1 MRYELFLYGYGVAFV
16 TGIGC
21 YFGLNE
27 EPSLSLISGVCLFFL
42 VLWGLVRRHLYG
54 RLCIGILTCFMLG
67 MWLTSIRSHYV
78 SAPVLNEMI
87 YDTVVSGKVVS
98 VSKAP
103 DKQRILLKDLSILG
117 VPSDQT
123 PKFVRLTADFE
134 FPKITLGD
142 QIEVTTSLWPPSL
155 PAVFGGYDFA
165 RQLWF
170 EQIGATGRIA
180 QVRNI
185 ISRPENTLFSKIE
198 DIRQFISLR
207 LQEVLSYN
215 QAQVAIPLVI
225 GDQQVVS
232 QEMYDLFR
240 FSGIAHV
247 LSVSGFHLS
256 LVGGGIF
263 FLIRLLLAFFPRLN
277 GRINTKKVAVV
288 GALIVAFLYL
298 VLSGVQIPAVRAFIM
313 LSLVLIAVFFDRNP
327 FSARFAMI
335 AGILMLVARPELL
348 LNIGFQLSFMAV
360 FALVTLFEPLFQRFK
375 SNDGFLKSFKNII
388 ITLILVDVL
397 ATLSTVPLIIYHF
410 NQVVPYS
417 ILGNLATTFLFSFF
431 VLPLLMAGLIIMPFG
446 GEELFFASAGYGIDY
461 IISVCRFICDL
472 PGAMIGVPSFNT
484 SVLILMITG
493 IFLILTRTRFA
504 YIGACIICIGGIFA
518 FLSPKPDV
526 ILSHRLAGYRDESG
540 KLVVLAPRA
549 FEYPMKAG
557 VWLRRDGQFPD
568 YMRVPDV
575 DRLPDQL
582 HVRGITVALSD
593 KKCHDV
599 DVSLVPSFDEG
610 KTCDGLIITDADL
623 KEQGTY
629 SLYKKQTH
637 IHIKTARDFVGKRL
651 WSPSL

>member
-1 MRYELFLYGYGVAFV
+1 MRYELFLYGYAVTFV
-16 TGIGC
+16 CGIGS

-42 VLWGLVRRHLYG
+42 VLWGLVRHHLYG
-54 RLCIGILTCFMLG
+54 RLCIGVFACFMLG
-67 MWLTSIRSHYV
+67 MCITSIRSHYV
-78 SAPVLNEMI
+78 SAPVLKETI
-87 YDTVVSGKVVS
+87 YDTVVSGKVAS

-103 DKQRILLKDLSILG
+103 DKQKVLLKNLSILG
-117 VPSDQT
+117 LPPEQT
-123 PKFVRLTADFE
+123 PKFIRLTADFE

-180 QVRNI
+180 QIRNV
-185 ISRPENTLFSKIE
+185 ISYPKNTLFSKIE

-256 LVGGGIF
+256 LVAGGVF
-263 FLIRLLLAFFPRLN
+263 FLIRLLLAFFPYLN
-277 GRINTKKVAVV
+277 GRMNTKKVAVV

-298 VLSGVQIPAVRAFIM
+298 VLSGAQIPAIRAFIM
-313 LSLVLIAVFFDRNP
+313 LSLVLIALFFDRNP
-327 FSARFAMI
+327 FSVRFATI
-335 AGILMLVARPELL
+335 AGILMLIVRPELL

-360 FALVTLFEPLFQRFK
+360 FALVTLFEPLFQYFK

-388 ITLILVDVL
+388 VALILVDVL
-397 ATLSTVPLIIYHF
+397 ATLSTTPLIIYHF
-410 NQVVPYS
+410 NQVAPYS

-431 VLPLLMAGLIIMPFG
+431 VLPLLMVGLIVMPFG
-446 GEELFFASAGYGIDY
+446 GEELFFALAGYGIDY
-461 IISVCRFICDL
+461 VISVCRFICDL
-472 PGAMIGVPSFNT
+472 PGAMIGVASFNT
-484 SVLILMITG
+484 SVLILIIMG
-493 IFLILTRTRFA
+493 IFLIFTRTRFA
-504 YIGACIICIGGIFA
+504 YIGACIIGIGGVFIF
-518 FLSPKPDV
+518 FSPKPDV
-526 ILSHRLAGYRDESG
+526 ILSYRLIGYRDEFG
-540 KLVVLAPRA
+540 KLIVLAPRA

-593 KKCHDV
+593 KKCQRV
-599 DVSLVPSFDEG
+599 DVSLIPSFEER
-610 KTCDGLIITDADL
+610 KPCDGLIITDTDL
-623 KEQGTY
+623 KKQGTH
-629 SLYKKQTH
+629 SLYKTQAH
-637 IHIKTARDFVGKRL
+637 IRIKTARDFVGNRL